1 MTPDDRIRLHHIA
14 DALESAIRF
23 VQGRRREDLDKDQM
37 LVFALVHAL
46 QIVGEAAG
54 KVSAEMRSE
63 QPVIPWATI
72 VGMRHRLV
80 HAYFDIDLD
89 ILWTTAVEAAPALL
103 AQIKPLLEPGSTMP
117 NPTGRA

>member
-14 DALESAIRF
+14 DALESTIRF
-23 VQGRRREDLDKDQM
+23 VQGRRREDLHNDQM

-46 QIVGEAAG
+46 QIVGEAAN
-54 KVSAEMRSE
+54 KMSTEARDE
-63 QPVIPWATI
+63 QPQIPWAII

-89 ILWTTAVEAAPALL
+89 ILGTTATEAAPALL
-103 AQIKPLLEPGSTMP
+103 AQIKPILDG
-117 NPTGRA
+117 G